1 MSRTAHL
8 ARLERER
15 LIAVDQ
21 SARRRAEARATS
33 AAVRETVA
41 LSIARGAG
49 FEAPPAE
56 KPGREKPY
64 RRLAGLVWLARK
76 GRLTAAQVRAG
87 EDYGACYRR
96 AEAGAGV
103 GSSLAI
109 QPGAAQGTSIAQVV
123 RQAEAR
129 SQAAARLAVLRGRLG
144 GQPDLIAACD
154 QVCGRELTPR
164 EATGGER
171 EAGRLEAVLAVALDL
186 LCVRQVLP

>member
-1 MSRTAHL
+1 MSRMAHL
-8 ARLERER
+8 ARLERDR
-15 LIAVDQ
+15 LIAVDP
-21 SARRRAEARATS
+21 SARRRAEARALS
-33 AAVRETVA
+33 AGVRETVA
-41 LSIARGAG
+41 LSMARGAE
-49 FEAPPAE
+49 FEAPAAE
-56 KPGREKPY
+56 KPEREKPY

-76 GRLTAAQVRAG
+76 GRLTAAQVLAG
-87 EDYGACYRR
+87 EDYGESYRR
-96 AEAGAGV
+96 AETGGGI

-109 QPGAAQGTSIAQVV
+109 QPGASQGTPLAVVV

-129 SQAAARLAVLRGRLG
+129 SLAAARLAVLRERLG
-144 GQPDLIAACD
+144 GQADLIAACD

>member
-21 SARRRAEARATS
+21 IARRRAEARATS
-33 AAVRETVA
+33 AGVRETVA

-49 FEAPPAE
+49 FEAPPVD

-87 EDYGACYRR
+87 EDYGACYQR
-96 AEAGAGV
+96 AEAGADI
-103 GSSLAI
+103 GSSLATLPGSG
-109 QPGAAQGTSIAQVV
+109 PGAPIAAVV

-129 SQAAARLAVLRGRLG
+129 AQARARLAVLRRRLG
-144 GQPDLIAACD
+144 DQADLVAACD
-154 QVCGRELTPR
+154 QVCGQELTPR
-164 EATGGER
+164 EAAGGER

-186 LCVRQVLP
+186 LSTRQVLP